1 MWVRLATLDLQLPPL
16 CWEFA
21 PFAAITNSLT
31 PICGGVA
38 VLQYHI
44 FYNVLRLKSKHKI
57 ISMTFRSRSLPHFG
71 AYSEGYGYGGSLPRH
86 HRPHSSLAEYRGGVT
101 DPTSRRSHSSL
112 GEYRQPQS
120 SRYVLSAEYQ
130 VLSTEY

>member
-16 CWEFA
+16 CWKFA

-44 FYNVLRLKSKHKI
+44 FYNVLTNEIKAQDYLDIFQVPKPA
-57 ISMTFRSRSLPHFG
+57 TFWSL
-71 AYSEGYGYGGSLPRH
+71 
-86 HRPHSSLAEYRGGVT
+86 
-101 DPTSRRSHSSL
+101 
-112 GEYRQPQS
+112 Q
-120 SRYVLSAEYQ
+120 
-130 VLSTEY
+130 